1 MKPSVEL
8 NKAWWEE
15 FKHTGTRQ
23 AFAGCSNL
31 GGAAKHQQQDQNSSD
46 LDKLEKQ
53 PGMSNLAWTARND
66 YIETAQVRDREHR
79 DMQLSAE
86 KDLGHIVCHRP
97 PISQQCCVI
106 LSDCYICYMLYMLD
120 VMLQKD
126 SRLYLI
132 SYSEIL
138 TSVVYE
144 YPR

>member
-1 MKPSVEL
+1 
-8 NKAWWEE
+8 
-15 FKHTGTRQ
+15 
-23 AFAGCSNL
+23 
-31 GGAAKHQQQDQNSSD
+31 
-46 LDKLEKQ
+46 
-53 PGMSNLAWTARND
+53 MSNLAWTARND
-66 YIETAQVRDREHR
+66 YVETAQVRDREYCGV
-79 DMQLSAE
+79 QLSAE
-86 KDLGHIVCHRP
+86 KGLGHIVCHRP

-106 LSDCYICYMLYMLD
+106 LSDCYMCYMLY